1 MTFKP
6 HILTAILTASVL
18 SACTMAPTYHR
29 PEVNAPVIDDN
40 NARQANAVRA
50 VEIEWQ
56 AYFADP
62 RLKALIDAA
71 LQHNTDLRLA
81 VLNADAARA
90 QYGIQ
95 RSELFPSIGA
105 SGAMTRNRV
114 SQDLSPTGQAYISE
128 QYSVGL
134 GVTAW
139 ELDLFGK
146 VRSLNN
152 AAVHNYFAARHTADA
167 AKISIIAAVAKSYF
181 AEKSAQESMDYADKT
196 LKTRQE
202 SHRLAEISHK
212 AGVISDIALNQSL
225 SQIEQAKAAYAAA
238 QMQRDAARNALT
250 VLVGGVLPE
259 NLPDGKPLTLE
270 AQFNNQ
276 IPAGLSSDILTQRP
290 DILSAEEQ
298 LKAANAQIGA
308 ARAAFFPSIKL
319 TGSGGFA
326 TGELDNLFHGTA
338 RVWSFSPQINIP
350 IFTWGAV
357 KSGLDL
363 VKVRKEMSIV
373 QYEQAVQNA
382 FRDTSDALNAQKTLS
397 EQAAAQ
403 EKIAQATG
411 KVLQLT
417 EMRHQHGVS
426 SSLDLL
432 DAQRQSFAAE
442 TALINTRLQQ
452 LNNRV
457 DLYKAFGGGVK

>member
-6 HILTAILTASVL
+6 HTLTAILTAAFL
-18 SACTMAPTYHR
+18 SACTMAPNYQR
-29 PEVNAPVIDDN
+29 PEVNAPAIDDN
-40 NARQANAVRA
+40 NTTQANAVRA
-50 VEIEWQ
+50 VETEWK

-62 RLKALIDAA
+62 QLVALIDQA
-71 LQHNTDLRLA
+71 LQRNTDLRLA
-81 VLNADAARA
+81 ALNADAARA

-95 RSELFPSIGA
+95 RSELLPSIGA
-105 SGAMTRNRV
+105 NGSMTRSRTP
-114 SQDLSPTGQAYISE
+114 QDLSPTGQAFVSE

-134 GVTAW
+134 GVSAW
-139 ELDLFGK
+139 ELDLFGR

-152 AAVHNYFAARHTADA
+152 AAVHNYFAARHNTDA

-181 AEKSAQESMDYADKT
+181 AMKSAEESMAYADKT

-202 SHRLAEISHK
+202 SHRLSEISHK
-212 AGVISDIALNQSL
+212 AGVISDIALNQSI
-225 SQIEQAKAAYAAA
+225 SQIESAKAAYAAA
-238 QMQRDAARNALT
+238 KTQRDAARNALT

-259 NLPDGKPLTLE
+259 NLPQGKPLTLQ
-270 AQFNNQ
+270 AQFNSQ

-290 DILSAEEQ
+290 DILAAEQ
-298 LKAANAQIGA
+298 SLQAANAQIGA

-338 RVWSFSPQINIP
+338 RTWSFAPQITVP
-350 IFTWGAV
+350 IFTWGAL
-357 KSGLDL
+357 KSNLDL
-363 VKVRKEMSIV
+363 SHIRKNMAVV

-382 FRDTSDALNAQKTLS
+382 FRDTSDALNAQKTIAD
-397 EQAAAQ
+397 QAVAQ

-411 KVLQLT
+411 RVLQLT
-417 EMRHQHGVS
+417 EMRHKHGVS

>member
-6 HILTAILTASVL
+6 HVLTAILTAVFL
-18 SACTMAPTYHR
+18 SACTMAPNYQR
-29 PEVNAPVIDDN
+29 PEVNAPAIDDN
-40 NARQANAVRA
+40 NTTQANAVRA
-50 VEIEWQ
+50 VETEWK

-62 RLKALIDAA
+62 QLVALIDQA
-71 LQHNTDLRLA
+71 LQRNTDLRLA
-81 VLNADAARA
+81 ALNADAARA

-95 RSELFPSIGA
+95 RSELLPSIGA
-105 SGAMTRNRV
+105 NGSMTRSRTP
-114 SQDLSPTGQAYISE
+114 QDLSMTGQAFVSE

-134 GVTAW
+134 GVSAW
-139 ELDLFGK
+139 ELDLFGR

-152 AAVHNYFAARHTADA
+152 AAVHNYFAARHNTDA

-181 AEKSAQESMDYADKT
+181 AMKSAEESMAYADKT

-202 SHRLAEISHK
+202 SHRLSEISHK
-212 AGVISDIALNQSL
+212 AGVISDIALNQSI
-225 SQIEQAKAAYAAA
+225 SQIESAKAAYAAA
-238 QMQRDAARNALT
+238 KTQRDAARNALT

-259 NLPDGKPLTLE
+259 NLPQGKPLTLQ
-270 AQFNNQ
+270 AQFNHQ
-276 IPAGLSSDILTQRP
+276 IPAGVASDILTQRP
-290 DILSAEEQ
+290 DILAAEQ
-298 LKAANAQIGA
+298 SLQAANAQIGA

-338 RVWSFSPQINIP
+338 RTWSFAPQITVP
-350 IFTWGAV
+350 IFTWGAL
-357 KSGLDL
+357 KSSLDL
-363 VKVRKEMSIV
+363 SHIRKNIAVV

-382 FRDTSDALNAQKTLS
+382 FRDTSDALNAQKTIAD
-397 EQAAAQ
+397 QAAAQ

-411 KVLQLT
+411 RVLQLT
-417 EMRHQHGVS
+417 EMRHKHGVS